1 AGTFTQ
7 LPGGCVIT
15 GLTGPNS
22 EPATVFDAFGAGLVA
37 GQTVYIRYWER
48 NGNENGSFEICAF
61 EAVPPDNDEPC
72 GAIELPMG
80 TACVPATYS
89 TENAFPLST
98 VTAPPVT
105 AGCGGPAGN
114 DLWFQFT
121 VPTPVPTSGITVNTI
136 AGTLNNMAMTWYRLT
151 GGSICGPGTLTQ
163 I

>member
-1 AGTFTQ
+1 GYIGIQTQEASLCAGAFQLYSGNCPAGTFTQ
-7 LPGGCVIT
+7 LPGGCVIA
-15 GLTGPNS
+15 GLTGPTA

-61 EAVPPDNDEPC
+61 EAIPPDNDEPC
-72 GAIELPMG
+72 AAVELPLG

-105 AGCGGPAGN
+105 A
-114 DLWFQFT
+114 
-121 VPTPVPTSGITVNTI
+121 
-136 AGTLNNMAMTWYRLT
+136 
-151 GGSICGPGTLTQ
+151 
-163 I
+163 